1 MTRNMLAPTSAG
13 GLGQGVIQLKRITVT
28 EPPNDWTP
36 GEEVTETW
44 TLRAAS
50 RRRNQKFETGTLI
63 VETGD
68 IITCAVFET
77 KPRLTDILV
86 VDGANK
92 SITDIK
98 PIPSAGTVAGWQL
111 FVEA

>member
-1 MTRNMLAPTSAG
+1 MARSVLAPTSAG
-13 GLGQGVIQLKRITVT
+13 GLGQGTILLRRVTVT

-36 GEEVTETW
+36 GEEITETW
-44 TLRAAS
+44 TLKAAS

-77 KPRLTDILV
+77 EPRLTDILV
-86 VDGANK
+86 IDGVNK
-92 SITDIK
+92 SIKDIK
-98 PIPSAGTVAGWQL
+98 PIPSAGTVAAWQL